1 MYLLH
6 CYNIMVTL
14 VLPYLHKFVSLV
26 LKMLSSGTGRDNH
39 FVHLPYRQVLGHIII
54 KLSVFGAAI

>member
-1 MYLLH
+1 M
-6 CYNIMVTL
+6 TL